1 MSDPDDIGLSRAPA
15 RAATTPLAGRIA
27 LWLLGLGV
35 LVFVYVLFA
44 ATSKPQDAGLGAYA
58 TGAMR
63 SLSLSSEAPPQTS
76 RGFQGENGAAYTL
89 ADFRGRVL
97 VVNFW
102 ATNCA
107 PCLVEMPTLG
117 TLARR
122 FDGQEVAVV
131 AISLDNASDTDK
143 AKRMLLDLSQGALHF
158 YIDPTRG
165 VALDSRA
172 GGMPTT
178 VIFDRDG
185 VELARL
191 TGEADWSSQEAFSL
205 IEAILAEP

>member
-15 RAATTPLAGRIA
+15 RAVVTPLAGRIA

-44 ATSKPQDAGLGAYA
+44 ATSKPQDAGLSAYA

-63 SLSLSSEAPPQTS
+63 SLSVNSEAGPQTA
-76 RGFQGENGAAYTL
+76 RGFQDEAGVNYTL
-89 ADFRGRVL
+89 ADFRGKVL

-117 TLARR
+117 AMARR
-122 FDGQEVAVV
+122 FEGQDVAVV

-143 AKRMLLDLSQGALHF
+143 ARRMLLDLSQGALRF
-158 YIDPTRG
+158 FIDPTRG

-178 VIFDRDG
+178 VVFDRDG
-185 VELARL
+185 VERARL
-191 TGEADWSSQEAFSL
+191 TGEADWSSDEATGL
-205 IEAILAEP
+205 IEAILAET